1 MFSKSKVQYT
11 LIEQSSKQYFGQ
23 IFISVNS
30 SLARDYF
37 LVMDKKI
44 SPLKVSSY
52 LQNNNFGFKIYTL
65 VLVKP
70 LLPTSYYSIH
80 TYALNKNPVYL

>member
-11 LIEQSSKQYFGQ
+11 LIEQSPKQYFGQ

-37 LVMDKKI
+37 LAMDKK
-44 SPLKVSSY
+44 
-52 LQNNNFGFKIYTL
+52 NFSL
-65 VLVKP
+65 
-70 LLPTSYYSIH
+70 
-80 TYALNKNPVYL
+80 